1 MFGKGKDNSIS
12 ITDTIKKLDE
22 FAIASFYLGIST
34 LPCLIH
40 SPLRE
45 DNHPSFYLYYKDNK
59 VFFKDFAKGDSGDII
74 TLLSKLWGLNI
85 HDTVIKI
92 INIDKSSNIIIKKYG
107 KKNVYKKSNIKLEC
121 KTRLWKKHDIEYWE
135 QFGISLK
142 WLKYVEVYPICNI
155 LLYKDNKK
163 IILTADKYAYAYVE
177 HKEGNCTLKIYQPYN
192 TKGYK
197 WTNKHDNSVISLWTK
212 VPEYADNV
220 CICSSLKDA
229 LCLWINSG
237 IPSIAIQG
245 EGYAISETAK
255 KELLRRFKQVFICLD
270 NDDVGLKNAEKL
282 AEKTGFTNIVLPP
295 FEGGKDISDLFK
307 SVGKNEFN
315 KIIKTQFKI

>member
-22 FAIASFYLGIST
+22 FAVASFYLGIST

-45 DNHPSFYLYYKDNK
+45 DNNPSFYLYYKDNK

-74 TLLSKLWGLNI
+74 TLLSKLWSLNI

-92 INIDKSSNIIIKKYG
+92 INNGKSGNIIIKKYG
-107 KKNVYKKSNIKLEC
+107 KKNVYKRSNIKLEC
-121 KTRLWKKHDIEYWE
+121 KTRLWKKHDVEYWE

-142 WLKYVEVYPICNI
+142 WLKYAEVYPICNI
-155 LLYKDNKK
+155 LLCKDNKK

-192 TKGYK
+192 TKGFK
-197 WTNKHDNSVISLWTK
+197 WTNKHDSSVISLWTK

-270 NDDVGLKNAEKL
+270 NDKVGLKNAEKL
-282 AEKTGFTNIVLPP
+282 AEKTGFTNIILPP

-307 SVGKNEFN
+307 SVGKEEFN
-315 KIIKTQFKI
+315 KIIKKQFKI

>member
-12 ITDTIKKLDE
+12 ITNTIKKLDE
-22 FAIASFYLGIST
+22 FAVASFYLGIST

-45 DNHPSFYLYYKDNK
+45 DNNPSFYLYSKDNK

-74 TLLSKLWGLNI
+74 TLLSKLWSLNI

-92 INIDKSSNIIIKKYG
+92 INNGKSGNIIIKKYG
-107 KKNVYKKSNIKLEC
+107 KKNVYKRSNIKLEC
-121 KTRLWKKHDIEYWE
+121 KTRLWKKHDVEYWE

-142 WLKYVEVYPICNI
+142 WLKYAEVYPICNI
-155 LLYKDNKK
+155 LLCKDNKK

-192 TKGYK
+192 TKGFK
-197 WTNKHDNSVISLWTK
+197 WTNKHDSSVISLWTK

-270 NDDVGLKNAEKL
+270 NDKVGLKNAEKL
-282 AEKTGFTNIVLPP
+282 AEKTGFTNIILPP

-307 SVGKNEFN
+307 SVGKEEFN
-315 KIIKTQFKI
+315 KIIKKQFKI

>member
-1 MFGKGKDNSIS
+1 
-12 ITDTIKKLDE
+12 
-22 FAIASFYLGIST
+22 
-34 LPCLIH
+34 
-40 SPLRE
+40 
-45 DNHPSFYLYYKDNK
+45 
-59 VFFKDFAKGDSGDII
+59 VFFKDFAKGDTGDII

-85 HDTVIKI
+85 HDAVIKI
-92 INIDKSSNIIIKKYG
+92 INNDKSGNIILKKYG
-107 KKNVYKKSNIKLEC
+107 KKNVYKKSNIILRC

-142 WLKYVEVYPICNI
+142 WLKYAEVYPICNI

-163 IILTADKYAYAYVE
+163 ITLTADKYAYAYVE

-192 TKGYK
+192 TKGFK
-197 WTNKHDNSVISLWTK
+197 WTNKHDSSVISLWTK

-245 EGYAISETAK
+245 EGYAISETAR

-282 AEKTGFTNIVLPP
+282 AEKTGFTNIILPP

>member
-12 ITDTIKKLDE
+12 ITNAIKKLDE
-22 FAIASFYLGIST
+22 FTVASFYLGIST

-45 DNHPSFYLYYKDNK
+45 DNNPSFYLYYKDNK

-74 TLLSKLWGLNI
+74 TLLSKLWSLNI

-92 INIDKSSNIIIKKYG
+92 INNDKSGNIILKKYG
-107 KKNVYKKSNIKLEC
+107 KKNVYKKSNTILKC

-142 WLKYVEVYPICNI
+142 WLKYAEVYPICNI

-163 IILTADKYAYAYVE
+163 ITLTADKYAYAYVE

-192 TKGYK
+192 TKGFK
-197 WTNKHDNSVISLWTK
+197 WTNKHDSSVISLWTK
-212 VPEYADNV
+212 VPKYADNV

-237 IPSIAIQG
+237 IPSISIQG
-245 EGYAISETAK
+245 EGYAISETAR

-270 NDDVGLKNAEKL
+270 NDDVGLKNAERL

-315 KIIKTQFKI
+315 KIIKIQFRI

>member
-12 ITDTIKKLDE
+12 ITDTIRKLDE
-22 FAIASFYLGIST
+22 FAVASFYLGIST

-45 DNHPSFYLYYKDNK
+45 DNNPSFYLYYKDNK

-74 TLLSKLWGLNI
+74 TLLSKLWSLNI

-92 INIDKSSNIIIKKYG
+92 INNGKSGNIIIKKYG
-107 KKNVYKKSNIKLEC
+107 KKNVYKRSNIKLEC
-121 KTRLWKKHDIEYWE
+121 KTRLWKKHDVEYWE

-142 WLKYVEVYPICNI
+142 WLKYAEVYPICNI
-155 LLYKDNKK
+155 LLCKDNKK

-192 TKGYK
+192 TKGFK
-197 WTNKHDNSVISLWTK
+197 WTNKHDSSVISLWTK

-270 NDDVGLKNAEKL
+270 NDKVGLKNAEKL
-282 AEKTGFTNIVLPP
+282 AEKTGFTNIILPP

-307 SVGKNEFN
+307 SVGKEEFN
-315 KIIKTQFKI
+315 KIIKKQFKI